1 MRLLS
6 KHFYLWSSRFDW
18 LLDVH
23 RHSNRVSIT
32 AQRYSSRIFSVF
44 SRSKLNKQILSR
56 SKRKRRKK
64 KGIGTN
70 IIVVGS
76 EKDKWERE
84 REKKDSNSLETFKK
98 ARTGSNF
105 LNPEFLIVLRPSL
118 LQTNWRAIDH
128 RVSESKKKKKKRW
141 SVPTMLIEHDIGVYM
156 QPSTEPE
163 GLFSSFLPG
172 FHCRLLSIAKNPC
185 SDSKRHVPRFRNFSP
200 LPPLLP
206 WAIVRVVNPLKK
218 SG

>member
-128 RVSESKKKKKKRW
+128 RVSESKKKKKTVISSDDAYRARYR
-141 SVPTMLIEHDIGVYM
+141 GVYA
-156 QPSTEPE
+156 TEPE

>member
-84 REKKDSNSLETFKK
+84 RERKDSNSLETFKK

-128 RVSESKKKKKKRW
+128 RVSESKKKKKTVISSDDAYRARYR
-141 SVPTMLIEHDIGVYM
+141 GVYA
-156 QPSTEPE
+156 TFYR
-163 GLFSSFLPG
+163 GRRTFLFLP
-172 FHCRLLSIAKNPC
+172 
-185 SDSKRHVPRFRNFSP
+185 PRFS
-200 LPPLLP
+200 LPV
-206 WAIVRVVNPLKK
+206 IIDREK
-218 SG
+218 SLFRLETSRSTIP

>member
-128 RVSESKKKKKKRW
+128 RVSESKKKKKTVISSDDAYRARYR
-141 SVPTMLIEHDIGVYM
+141 GVYA
-156 QPSTEPE
+156 TFYRARRTF
-163 GLFSSFLPG
+163 LFLP
-172 FHCRLLSIAKNPC
+172 
-185 SDSKRHVPRFRNFSP
+185 PRFS
-200 LPPLLP
+200 LPV
-206 WAIVRVVNPLKK
+206 IIDCEK
-218 SG
+218 SLFRLETSRSTIP

>member
-128 RVSESKKKKKKRW
+128 RVSESKKKKKTVISSDDAYRARYR
-141 SVPTMLIEHDIGVYM
+141 GVYA
-156 QPSTEPE
+156 TFYRVRRIF
-163 GLFSSFLPG
+163 LFLP
-172 FHCRLLSIAKNPC
+172 
-185 SDSKRHVPRFRNFSP
+185 PRFS
-200 LPPLLP
+200 LPV
-206 WAIVRVVNPLKK
+206 IIDREK
-218 SG
+218 SLFRLETSRSTIS

>member
-64 KGIGTN
+64 KGSELISSSLDRRKT
-70 IIVVGS
+70 S
-76 EKDKWERE
+76 EKE

-128 RVSESKKKKKKRW
+128 RVSESKKKKKTVISSDDAYRARYR
-141 SVPTMLIEHDIGVYM
+141 GVYA
-156 QPSTEPE
+156 TFYRARRTF
-163 GLFSSFLPG
+163 LFLP
-172 FHCRLLSIAKNPC
+172 
-185 SDSKRHVPRFRNFSP
+185 PRFS
-200 LPPLLP
+200 LPV
-206 WAIVRVVNPLKK
+206 IIDREK
-218 SG
+218 SLFRLETSRSTIP

>member
-84 REKKDSNSLETFKK
+84 RERKDSNSLETFKK

-128 RVSESKKKKKKRW
+128 RVSESKKKKKRW

-156 QPSTEPE
+156 QQSQKDFSLPSSPVFTAGYYRSRKILVQTRNVTFHDSVTFPLFHHCFPE
-163 GLFSSFLPG
+163 LLFASLTPW
-172 FHCRLLSIAKNPC
+172 
-185 SDSKRHVPRFRNFSP
+185 KRVGS
-200 LPPLLP
+200 
-206 WAIVRVVNPLKK
+206 A
-218 SG
+218 